1 MSQTLKM
8 HDSRNSKRK
17 KKVLQQAKKNKM
29 AELQC
34 NRSSSCISFRKFP
47 SPQPPQTPPL
57 FDFLEGFVVVAP
69 GLPTETTSFLL
80 LLSIAQINMWLY
92 RLSVYLYT
100 PTGRRGWHVDG
111 CGQHRRV
118 RRTVCGFLGFL
129 LLLLFFKKR
138 NRENHLLFLGSY
150 RSAARLIYERPIW
163 FAQFAII

>member
-1 MSQTLKM
+1 MSRFISMSEFQINRRVAFPPFILIFRSCVSQTLKM

-100 PTGRRGWHVDG
+100 PTGRRG
-111 CGQHRRV
+111 
-118 RRTVCGFLGFL
+118 
-129 LLLLFFKKR
+129 
-138 NRENHLLFLGSY
+138 
-150 RSAARLIYERPIW
+150 
-163 FAQFAII
+163 

>member
-1 MSQTLKM
+1 
-8 HDSRNSKRK
+8 
-17 KKVLQQAKKNKM
+17 M

-47 SPQPPQTPPL
+47 SPQPPQTPPPL

-118 RRTVCGFLGFL
+118 RRIVCGFLGFL
-129 LLLLFFKKR
+129 LLLKKKKKEIGR
-138 NRENHLLFLGSY
+138 ITFYSWARIVQPLDWFMNDQFDLPNLPLYKPASITIDVISLSPQCY
-150 RSAARLIYERPIW
+150 RD
-163 FAQFAII
+163 